1 MMLLLLWQPPEPQ
14 WNSWCVSSVSL
25 LGLSLKSVKDKTTP
39 IKTSSFHVLS
49 SSLFPAKSW
58 KSYFLLARKT
68 VLPTSYIVPKSD
80 NYGINFIF
88 GFWLLVFK
96 DKLLNL
102 KILSLSNSPTITIKS
117 ALASLFSLL
126 SISTAYFRIQSQE
139 FDFLF
144 WAVKA
149 HPSKSVPLEAI
160 AATQ

>member
-1 MMLLLLWQPPEPQ
+1 MLRIE
-14 WNSWCVSSVSL
+14 
-25 LGLSLKSVKDKTTP
+25 TTP

-49 SSLFPAKSW
+49 NSLCPAKSW

-68 VLPTSYIVPKSD
+68 ALLASYIVPKSD

-96 DKLLNL
+96 DKFLIL
-102 KILSLSNSPTITIKS
+102 KILSLSNSPTIAIYKS
-117 ALASLFSLL
+117 VLASLFSLL

-144 WAVKA
+144 LTV
-149 HPSKSVPLEAI
+149 
-160 AATQ
+160 